1 MAGTLS
7 AIAGAIITR
16 QHAAGQDWIVGEIY
30 AAAAR
35 YGVDGDYL
43 VNVAMCESNLDPGA
57 VNPVTGDTGLFQFH
71 PETFYAY
78 GGSDI
83 WSVVDQA
90 DTAARMFSQ
99 GLDYLW
105 LCA

>member
-7 AIAGAIITR
+7 AIAGAIIPR
-16 QHAAGQDWIVGEIY
+16 QHALGQDWIVGEIY

-57 VNPVTGDTGLFQFH
+57 VGIHGEIGIFQFMDY
-71 PETFYAY
+71 TFFAH
-78 GGSDI
+78 GGTDI
-83 WSVVDQA
+83 WSVADQA
-90 DTAARMFSQ
+90 DVAARMFAN
-99 GLDYLW
+99 GEGYNW
-105 LCA
+105 VCA